1 MKKPV
6 GCILKALAISV
17 VSTSVHAAV
26 IGFEGIGAH
35 GAQFATYTEDGFTV
49 TAGSTLWTNNR
60 VYGAPAP
67 FVQYYRN
74 KEDPEIVTG
83 LFVSADGADF
93 TFASVDVYS
102 SVTPIPYRVRGYQD
116 SAILFDFFGTVPNTF
131 GQFRTVINPGFPSL
145 IDRLYIQLWNPY
157 VALGGNPVGMDNITV
172 SMVSA
177 VPEPSA
183 LLLLGAGLAWV
194 GWNRRRA

>member
-26 IGFEGIGAH
+26 IGFEGTVAH

-67 FVQYYRN
+67 VVQYYRN
-74 KEDPEIVTG
+74 KADPEIVTG

-93 TFASVDVYS
+93 TFASVDVYNS
-102 SVTPIPYRVRGYQD
+102 LSDELATTFIGLAAKEDWARFAAFVGTADMADAGD
-116 SAILFDFFGTVPNTF
+116 SAARLHLAFPVAHLAEAVLGPGEWAPTPDRWTDGTER
-131 GQFRTVINPGFPSL
+131 GQF
-145 IDRLYIQLWNPY
+145 
-157 VALGGNPVGMDNITV
+157 
-172 SMVSA
+172 
-177 VPEPSA
+177 
-183 LLLLGAGLAWV
+183 
-194 GWNRRRA
+194 